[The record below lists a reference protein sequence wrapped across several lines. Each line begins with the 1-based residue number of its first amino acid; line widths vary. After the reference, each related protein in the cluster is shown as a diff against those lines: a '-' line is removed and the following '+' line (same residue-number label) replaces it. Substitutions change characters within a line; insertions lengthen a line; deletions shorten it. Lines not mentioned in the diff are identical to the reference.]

1 MKHLYII
8 TAFLFCCLSIIAQE
22 QTKKES
28 TITISGTV
36 LDEFNAPIPGANVFL
51 KDRPGVGTVTNM
63 DGKFTIKGAQM
74 GDVIT
79 LSFLG
84 YEKQEVRIDSR
95 LDRKNAQFKL
105 KPSTNTLEETV
116 VVGLGSQRK
125 VSVVGAITNVD
136 VKDLQTPATSIP
148 NMLGGRV
155 PGIISLQNSGEPGKN
170 ISEFWVRGIGTF
182 GANQGALVLIDGLEG
197 SLSQIDPADIE
208 SFSVLKDASATAV
221 YGTRGANGVVL
232 VTTKRGEVDKLKIT
246 GRVNLTVS
254 HLQNM
259 PEYLGAYDLSLIH
272 I

>member
-155 PGIISLQNSGEPGKN
+155 PGIISLQNSGEPGKKH
-170 ISEFWVRGIGTF
+170 F
-182 GANQGALVLIDGLEG
+182 
-197 SLSQIDPADIE
+197 
-208 SFSVLKDASATAV
+208 
-221 YGTRGANGVVL
+221 
-232 VTTKRGEVDKLKIT
+232 
-246 GRVNLTVS
+246 
-254 HLQNM
+254 
-259 PEYLGAYDLSLIH
+259 
-272 I
+272 

>member
-1 MKHLYII
+1 
-8 TAFLFCCLSIIAQE
+8 
-22 QTKKES
+22 
-28 TITISGTV
+28 
-36 LDEFNAPIPGANVFL
+36 
-51 KDRPGVGTVTNM
+51 
-63 DGKFTIKGAQM
+63 M

-155 PGIISLQNSGEPGKN
+155 PVLFPCKTVVNREKTSLNSGYVV
-170 ISEFWVRGIGTF
+170 SE
-182 GANQGALVLIDGLEG
+182 
-197 SLSQIDPADIE
+197 LSVP
-208 SFSVLKDASATAV
+208 
-221 YGTRGANGVVL
+221 
-232 VTTKRGEVDKLKIT
+232 TKV
-246 GRVNLTVS
+246 
-254 HLQNM
+254 HW
-259 PEYLGAYDLSLIH
+259 Y
-272 I
+272 

>member
-22 QTKKES
+22 QTKKKVQLPFQVQYS
-28 TITISGTV
+28 MNSMPRFRVPTS
-36 LDEFNAPIPGANVFL
+36 L

-155 PGIISLQNSGEPGKN
+155 PGIISAKQ
-170 ISEFWVRGIGTF
+170 W
-182 GANQGALVLIDGLEG
+182 
-197 SLSQIDPADIE
+197 
-208 SFSVLKDASATAV
+208 
-221 YGTRGANGVVL
+221 
-232 VTTKRGEVDKLKIT
+232 
-246 GRVNLTVS
+246 
-254 HLQNM
+254 
-259 PEYLGAYDLSLIH
+259 
-272 I
+272 

>member
-8 TAFLFCCLSIIAQE
+8 TAFLLCCLCIKAQE
-22 QTKKES
+22 PTQKES

-105 KPSTNTLEETV
+105 KPSTNTLEDVYRVLFPCKTV
-116 VVGLGSQRK
+116 VNREK
-125 VSVVGAITNVD
+125 
-136 VKDLQTPATSIP
+136 TS
-148 NMLGGRV
+148 L
-155 PGIISLQNSGEPGKN
+155 NSGYVV
-170 ISEFWVRGIGTF
+170 SE
-182 GANQGALVLIDGLEG
+182 
-197 SLSQIDPADIE
+197 LSVP
-208 SFSVLKDASATAV
+208 
-221 YGTRGANGVVL
+221 
-232 VTTKRGEVDKLKIT
+232 TKV
-246 GRVNLTVS
+246 
-254 HLQNM
+254 HW
-259 PEYLGAYDLSLIH
+259 Y
-272 I
+272 